1 MTDLSAF
8 GFTPTESS
16 VYRALLALGPSSGYS
31 VARAVSI
38 ARANA
43 YQALDGLVA
52 KGAAVRADE
61 ATPKRYRAVQ
71 PMTVFATILE
81 AEGRRLDGLERELI
95 EQPATGAEL
104 FVRVTGQRA
113 VRETAVRAIVR
124 ASGEVLCV
132 APAEELQEMAPALR
146 ARAVAGRSMR
156 VWSPDPPPAN
166 APVDVRA
173 ADAELLTGRF
183 GTRIV
188 LLLADG
194 GLIARGDPEWD
205 GVWSG
210 DQLFCGLVESSIDR
224 VTS

>member
-1 MTDLSAF
+1 MTDLSPF

-16 VYRALLALGPSSGYS
+16 VYQTLLAMGPSSGYA
-31 VARAVSI
+31 VARAVGI

-52 KGAAVRADE
+52 KGAAVLADD

-71 PMTVFATILE
+71 PITVFATILE
-81 AEGRRLDGLERELI
+81 AEGRRLDGLERELL
-95 EQPATGAEL
+95 EQPATGADL
-104 FVRVTGQRA
+104 FVRLTGQRA
-113 VRETAVRAIVR
+113 IRETVVRAIVR
-124 ASGEVLCV
+124 APGEVLCV
-132 APAEELQEMAPALR
+132 APAAELQEMAPALR
-146 ARAVAGRSMR
+146 ARAVAGRPIR
-156 VWSPDPPPAN
+156 IWSPDPPPAN

-173 ADAELLTGRF
+173 ADAELLAARF
-183 GTRIV
+183 GAGVV

-194 GLIARGDPEWD
+194 GLIARGDPSWD

-224 VTS
+224 VTR